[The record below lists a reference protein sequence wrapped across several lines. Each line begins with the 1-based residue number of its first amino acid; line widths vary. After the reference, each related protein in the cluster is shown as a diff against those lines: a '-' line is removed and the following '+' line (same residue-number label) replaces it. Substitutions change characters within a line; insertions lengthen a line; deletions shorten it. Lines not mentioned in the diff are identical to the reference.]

1 MIYGTRPVLE
11 AIAAGKEI
19 DRLFVQHGL
28 RGSAFQELW
37 AAIKE
42 HNVPFKYVP
51 IEKLNRFT
59 RKNHQGIVAF
69 LSQVEYQWIENV
81 VPGIY
86 EIGETP
92 LIVVIDRVTDVR
104 NAGAIARSVE
114 CMGGHALVMSEK
126 NSAPMNGDA
135 VKSSAGA
142 LLRLPICRE
151 KSLARSV
158 QQLANSGLQVVG
170 ITEKASTLLSAIDF
184 TVPTVLVMG
193 SEEDGISSE
202 VLRVCH
208 HKAKIPMLGQVA
220 SLNVSVACGMAL
232 YEAIRQ
238 RTSTIPA
245 E

>member
-1 MIYGTRPVLE
+1 
-11 AIAAGKEI
+11 
-19 DRLFVQHGL
+19 
-28 RGSAFQELW
+28 
-37 AAIKE
+37 
-42 HNVPFKYVP
+42 
-51 IEKLNRFT
+51 
-59 RKNHQGIVAF
+59 
-69 LSQVEYQWIENV
+69 
-81 VPGIY
+81 
-86 EIGETP
+86 
-92 LIVVIDRVTDVR
+92 
-104 NAGAIARSVE
+104 
-114 CMGGHALVMSEK
+114 MGGHALVMSEK

-245 E
+245 D